1 MERGA
6 APEIAVPQN
15 VSAVSPVPWARAL
28 DGALKGVLAVA
39 VLGELGIVFC
49 NILSRTVLGHPFTW
63 TDEAA
68 QMALSTIAFLGGAF
82 SYRRG
87 EHAFIHTLLDALP
100 LRVRRACYALVEFL
114 VLAAAIITGVSALP
128 LLASQWEE
136 LTPILEFRMGWYV
149 LPLMICM
156 LVLVATAIEHLLAQH
171 RPTVVAVGLGL
182 GIVVLGLAATRDIW
196 LPWLEGDA
204 ALALSLALFFV
215 PVLLGL
221 PVGFALLLGALAY
234 LYASGAAPMLA
245 LANTMVGGVNNFVF
259 LAFPFFILAAIVM
272 NWGGLSLRLV
282 RFVQTCVGHLRGGLY
297 QVMVVSMYIVSGLS
311 GSKSADVATVG
322 SVMRD
327 MLRKEGYSLEQ
338 ATAVLAAS
346 AAMGE
351 TVPPS
356 IAMLVLGSV
365 TTLSIGALFIAGLI
379 PAAVI
384 GICLMALI
392 YVQARRSNA
401 PRAPR
406 ASLRQIAWA
415 TLHGILP
422 LLMPVILFGGIL
434 LGVATPT
441 EVSSFAVIYG
451 LVLAALVYRE
461 LGFRAF
467 VRGLVDSAAVAGMIL
482 FILAT
487 ASSFA
492 WTLTIAQFPH
502 RLVQLLTGGH
512 QGHAVFMLA
521 SILLLIVTGSML
533 DGLPALLVLAP
544 ILLPIAAQVGVSQ
557 LHYGLVLVIAMGIG
571 CFIPPIGVGFY
582 VTCAICETTIEE
594 STRAMLPY
602 FVVLCLGLLIVA
614 LVPWFTLYLP
624 VRLHL
629 GG

>member
-15 VSAVSPVPWARAL
+15 VNAVSPVPWARAL

-327 MLRKEGYSLEQ
+327 MLRREGYSLEQ

-384 GICLMALI
+384 GLCLMALI

-406 ASLRQIAWA
+406 ASLRQLAWA
-415 TLHGILP
+415 SLHGILP

-441 EVSSFAVIYG
+441 EVSSFAVMYG

>member
-1 MERGA
+1 MRRADE
-6 APEIAVPQN
+6 
-15 VSAVSPVPWARAL
+15 VSARSFAAPWARAL
-28 DGALKGVLAVA
+28 DGALKLVLALA
-39 VLGELGIVFC
+39 LLGELGIVFC
-49 NILSRTVLGHPFTW
+49 NILTRTLLGHAFTW

-68 QMALSTIAFLGGAF
+68 HMALSTIGFLGGAF
-82 SYRRG
+82 AYRRG

-100 LRVRRACYALVEFL
+100 YRAELACYALVEYL
-114 VLAAAIITGVSALP
+114 VLAAAITTGVSAIP

-136 LTPILEFRMGWYV
+136 LTPVLEIRLGWFV
-149 LPLMICM
+149 LPLLIGL
-156 LVLVATAIEHLLAQH
+156 LVLMATAIERLMAQP
-171 RPTVVAVGLGL
+171 RPTVASVGLGFGSL
-182 GIVVLGLAATRDIW
+182 VLALVLTRDLW
-196 LPWLEGDA
+196 LPWLKGDA
-204 ALALSLALFFV
+204 ALALSLALFLV
-215 PVLLGL
+215 PLVLGL
-221 PVGFALLLGALAY
+221 PVGFALLLGSLAY

-245 LANTMVGGVNNFVF
+245 VAKTMVGGVNNFVY

-272 NWGGLSLRLV
+272 NRGGLSLRLV
-282 RFVQTCVGHLRGGLY
+282 HLALACVGHLRGGLY
-297 QVMVVSMYIVSGLS
+297 QVMVVSMYLVSGLS
-311 GSKSADVATVG
+311 GSKSADVAVVG

-327 MLRKEGYSLEQ
+327 MLRREGYNLEQ

-356 IAMLVLGSV
+356 IAMLVLGSI

-384 GICLMALI
+384 GVCLMALI

-406 ASLRQIAWA
+406 ASLRQLAWA
-415 TLHGILP
+415 SLHGILP

-441 EVSSFAVIYG
+441 EVSSFAVGYG
-451 LVLAALVYRE
+451 VVLAALVYRE

-467 VRGLVDSAAVAGMIL
+467 VRGLVDSAAVAGMIV

-502 RLVQLLTGGH
+502 RLVKLLTGGH
-512 QGHAVFMLA
+512 QSHAVFMLA

-533 DGLPALLVLAP
+533 DGLPALLILAP
-544 ILLPIAAQVGVSQ
+544 ILLPIAAQVGASQ
-557 LHYGLVLVIAMGIG
+557 LHYGIVLIIAMGIG
-571 CFIPPIGVGFY
+571 LFIPPIGVGFY

-614 LVPWFTLYLP
+614 MVPWFTLYLP
-624 VRLHL
+624 VKLNL
-629 GG
+629 GV

>member
-1 MERGA
+1 MERAA

-15 VSAVSPVPWARAL
+15 VNAVSPVPWARAL

-136 LTPILEFRMGWYV
+136 LTPILEIRMGWFV

-182 GIVVLGLAATRDIW
+182 GIVGLGLATTRDIW
-196 LPWLEGDA
+196 LPWLEGDI

-272 NWGGLSLRLV
+272 NRGGLSLRLV
-282 RFVQTCVGHLRGGLY
+282 RLVQACVGHLRGGLY

-311 GSKSADVATVG
+311 GSKSADVAAVG

-327 MLRKEGYSLEQ
+327 MLRKEGYSLEE

-384 GICLMALI
+384 GVCLMALI
-392 YVQARRSNA
+392 YIQARRSHA

-406 ASLRQIAWA
+406 ARLPELARAGLQ
-415 TLHGILP
+415 GILP
-422 LLMPVILFGGIL
+422 LLMPLILFGGIL

-441 EVSSFAVIYG
+441 EVSSFAVVYG
-451 LVLAALVYRE
+451 LLLATLGYHE
-461 LGFRAF
+461 LGFQAF
-467 VRGLVDSAAVAGMIL
+467 VRGLIDAAAVAGMIL

-492 WTLTIAQFPH
+492 WTLTIAQLPH
-502 RLVQLLTGGH
+502 RLVELLTGGH
-512 QGHAVFMLA
+512 QSHTVFMLA

-533 DGLPALLVLAP
+533 DGLPALLILAP

-557 LHYGLVLVIAMGIG
+557 LHYGIVLVIAMGVG

-582 VTCAICETTIEE
+582 VTCAICETRIEK
-594 STRAMLPY
+594 SSRSMLPY
-602 FVVLCLGLLIVA
+602 FVMLCIGLLVVA

-624 VRLHL
+624 LKLHL

>member
-1 MERGA
+1 MERVA
-6 APEIAVPQN
+6 ASEVAVPQN
-15 VSAVSPVPWARAL
+15 GDAVSPVPWARAL
-28 DGALKGVLAVA
+28 DGVLKGVLAVA
-39 VLGELGIVFC
+39 VLGELGIVIS

-100 LRVRRACYALVEFL
+100 LRVRRACSALVEFL
-114 VLAAAIITGVSALP
+114 VLATAIITGVSALP

-136 LTPILEFRMGWYV
+136 LTPILEIRMGWFV

-171 RPTVVAVGLGL
+171 RPTVVAVGLGF
-182 GIVVLGLAATRDIW
+182 GILVLGLTMTHDIW

-215 PVLLGL
+215 PVLIGL

-272 NWGGLSLRLV
+272 NRGGLSLRLV
-282 RFVQTCVGHLRGGLY
+282 QLVQACVGHLRGGLY

-311 GSKSADVATVG
+311 GSKSADVAAVG

-327 MLRKEGYSLEQ
+327 MLRKKGYSLEE

-365 TTLSIGALFIAGLI
+365 TTLSIGALFIAGLM

-384 GICLMALI
+384 GVCLMALI
-392 YVQARRSNA
+392 YIQARRSHA

-406 ASLRQIAWA
+406 ASLPELARAG
-415 TLHGILP
+415 LHGILP
-422 LLMPVILFGGIL
+422 LLMPLILFGGIL

-441 EVSSFAVIYG
+441 EVSSFAVVYG
-451 LVLAALVYRE
+451 LLLATLAYHE

-467 VRGLVDSAAVAGMIL
+467 VHGLIDAAAIAGMIL

-492 WTLTIAQFPH
+492 WTLTIAQLPH
-502 RLVQLLTGGH
+502 RLVALLTGGH
-512 QGHAVFMLA
+512 QSHAVFMLA

-533 DGLPALLVLAP
+533 DGLPALLILAP

-557 LHYGLVLVIAMGIG
+557 LHYGIVLVIAMGVG

-582 VTCAICETTIEE
+582 VTCAICETSLEK
-594 STRAMLPY
+594 SSRAMLPY
-602 FVVLCLGLLIVA
+602 IIMLCIGLLVVA

-624 VRLHL
+624 LKFHL